1 MTESFIQYYDNI
13 LNEDVCH
20 TLVETSKLY
29 LQSYKE
35 LRTAP
40 GTQQDHRVIKQQ
52 QSLEEC
58 SKIRKSLYSKIDVE
72 KEVNDA
78 LYEVY
83 NKYRKEFPTIDKWE
97 DISFKWK
104 ILLTPIGS
112 GIDWHDDR
120 PSTLNL
126 TSWRRQSVFIIYLN
140 DMEEGEL
147 QFKYFPDL
155 CILPK
160 VGRALIMPVDWPF
173 FHKADKLISQEKYIL
188 TGFFYKKESGL
199 LIND

>member
-13 LNEDVCH
+13 LSEDVCH

-35 LRTAP
+35 FKICSSTSKL
-40 GTQQDHRVIKQQ
+40 IKQQ

-72 KEVNDA
+72 KEVTDV
-78 LYEVY
+78 LYKLY
-83 NKYRKEFPTIDKWE
+83 KKYRKEFPTIDKWE
-97 DISFKWK
+97 DTSFKWK
-104 ILLTPIGS
+104 VLHTPIGS

-120 PSTLNL
+120 VGKTELP
-126 TSWRRQSVFIIYLN
+126 WRRQSVFIIYLN

-160 VGRALIMPVDWPF
+160 VGRALMMPVGWTF
-173 FHKADKLISQEKYIL
+173 IHKADRLISQEKYIL
-188 TGFFYKKESGL
+188 TGFFYNKESAL
-199 LIND
+199 LL